1 MKRVVAWMV
10 IGLAIAIAA
19 GPALAA
25 PRDAGRANRMRNQF
39 QANMESFREQLAEMQ
54 ASINDM
60 TWELAKHAAEMDRV
74 FDSIGQVQA
83 QAVSARRTVM
93 MNAPSVGRT
102 RRTGGRDAVVS
113 VAPLEVTARKQ
124 AARSMQSARQ
134 DLERAAKVARTAGE
148 RKRLAAAQ
156 RDLGELEKRTV
167 VMKQMAAYDAE
178 RAKAQRGV
186 VKSDQRTSYSSSDR
200 EGRAEGRRRAAGPA
214 PAPSARADAP
224 RRAAPARK
232 GQENEITITIT
243 IKAPGA
249 NISVAGE

>member
-25 PRDAGRANRMRNQF
+25 PRDAGRTNRMRNQF
-39 QANMESFREQLAEMQ
+39 RANMESFREQLAEMQ

-83 QAVSARRTVM
+83 QAVSAQRTVM
-93 MNAPSVGRT
+93 MTAPLVSRA
-102 RRTGGRDAVVS
+102 RRAGGRDAVVS
-113 VAPLEVTARKQ
+113 VAPPEVMARKQ
-124 AARSMQSARQ
+124 VAGFMQSARE
-134 DLERAAKVARTAGE
+134 DLERAAKTARTAGE

-156 RDLGELEKRTV
+156 RELQELEKQTV
-167 VMKQMAAYDAE
+167 IMKLLAARDAE
-178 RAKAQRGV
+178 GAKVQRGV
-186 VKSDQRTSYSSSDR
+186 VKSDQHMFYSSSGG
-200 EGRAEGRRRAAGPA
+200 EGEGRRRAAGPA
-214 PAPSARADAP
+214 PAPSAPSAAP

>member
-25 PRDAGRANRMRNQF
+25 PRDADRANRMRNQF

-74 FDSIGQVQA
+74 FDSVGQAQA
-83 QAVSARRTVM
+83 QAVSAQRTVM
-93 MNAPSVGRT
+93 MTAPSVGRA
-102 RRTGGRDAVVS
+102 RTTEGRDAVGFG
-113 VAPLEVTARKQ
+113 APPEVMARKQ
-124 AARSMQSARQ
+124 VAGFMQSARE
-134 DLERAAKVARTAGE
+134 DLERAAKTARTAGE

-156 RDLGELEKRTV
+156 RDLGELEKQTV
-167 VMKQMAAYDAE
+167 VMKQMAARDAE
-178 RAKAQRGV
+178 RATAQRGV
-186 VKSDQRTSYSSSDR
+186 VTSDQRMFYSSSDR
-200 EGRAEGRRRAAGPA
+200 EGRAEERRRTAGPA
-214 PAPSARADAP
+214 PAPSAPSAAP

>member
-1 MKRVVAWMV
+1 MV

-39 QANMESFREQLAEMQ
+39 QANIESFREQLAEMQ
-54 ASINDM
+54 ANINDM

-74 FDSIGQVQA
+74 FDSVGQVQA

-93 MNAPSVGRT
+93 MTAPLVGRA
-102 RRTGGRDAVVS
+102 RRAGGRDAVVS
-113 VAPLEVTARKQ
+113 VAPPEVMARKQ
-124 AARSMQSARQ
+124 VAGFMQSARQ
-134 DLERAAKVARTAGE
+134 DLERAAKTARTPGE

-156 RDLGELEKRTV
+156 RDLGELEKQTV
-167 VMKQMAAYDAE
+167 VMKQMAARDAE
-178 RAKAQRGV
+178 RVKAQRGV
-186 VKSDQRTSYSSSDR
+186 VKSGEHMFYSSPGG
-200 EGRAEGRRRAAGPA
+200 EGRVEGRRRAGGPA
-214 PAPSARADAP
+214 PAPSAPSDAP

>member
-25 PRDAGRANRMRNQF
+25 PRDADRANRMRNQF

-74 FDSIGQVQA
+74 FDSVGQAQA
-83 QAVSARRTVM
+83 QAVSAQRTVM
-93 MNAPSVGRT
+93 MTAPLVSRA
-102 RRTGGRDAVVS
+102 RRAGGRDAVVS
-113 VAPLEVTARKQ
+113 VAPPEVMARKQ
-124 AARSMQSARQ
+124 VAGFMQSARQ
-134 DLERAAKVARTAGE
+134 DLERAAKTARTAGE

-156 RDLGELEKRTV
+156 RELQELEKQTV
-167 VMKQMAAYDAE
+167 IMKLLAARDAE
-178 RAKAQRGV
+178 GAKVQRGV
-186 VKSDQRTSYSSSDR
+186 VKSDQHMFYSSSGG
-200 EGRAEGRRRAAGPA
+200 EGEGRRRAAGPA
-214 PAPSARADAP
+214 PAPSAPSAAP